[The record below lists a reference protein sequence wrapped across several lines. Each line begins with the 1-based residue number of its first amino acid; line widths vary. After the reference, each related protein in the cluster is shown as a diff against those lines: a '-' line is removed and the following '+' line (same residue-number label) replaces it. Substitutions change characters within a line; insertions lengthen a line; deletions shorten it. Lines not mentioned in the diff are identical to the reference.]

1 MSQPSVNMQSV
12 QVTYRIFLRD
22 MFPGWIVGMWIAYL
36 INPRFFDDNTAIVL
50 VAVASFIWSPVV
62 GLLVN
67 AIGYILFGW
76 LLENKIAD
84 FLFGFVFRRE
94 ERATQ
99 KYILHLAELIGM
111 DKGKELQKFREEL
124 FDRLAFIIRTSG
136 WSDRDE
142 VVERIR
148 GVHQTARSLAFIFG
162 LFSLL
167 YRSSQLPIGNTTSI
181 LGWQVF
187 VPLALLFL
195 FLAWF
200 LYGYARLTEIH
211 LLYELVSFNQL
222 SLSILKIKEQ
232 EVKRLTL
239 AAGDS
244 GFAAEGTGREPAK

>member
-36 INPRFFDDNTAIVL
+36 INPHFWSDNTAIVL
-50 VAVASFIWSPVV
+50 AAVASFIWSPVV

-67 AIGYILFGW
+67 AIGYIL
-76 LLENKIAD
+76 LDRVLTSKRAD
-84 FLFGFVFRRE
+84 SLFGFVFRRE
-94 ERATQ
+94 EQAIQ
-99 KYILHLAELIGM
+99 KYILYLAGLIGM

-124 FDRLAFIIRTSG
+124 FDRLTFIIRTSG

-167 YRSSQLPIGNTTSI
+167 YRASQLHIGNTISI
-181 LGWQVF
+181 LGWQLF

-211 LLYELVSFNQL
+211 LLYELISFNQL
-222 SLSILKIKEQ
+222 SPSILKIKEQ
-232 EVKRLTL
+232 DENRN
-239 AAGDS
+239 A
-244 GFAAEGTGREPAK
+244 